1 MGIPSYFS
9 HIVKSHRNIIKK
21 FNGTNYNIDNLYLDS
36 NSIIYDIIRELDAK
50 KGDDNRVIKEVC
62 IKIKQYIKIISPKQ
76 RVIIAFDGVAPVAK
90 LDQQRTRRYKGDFQK
105 AVVDEIEDNHLKNT
119 QSGTVPVPASQP
131 FDTVCITPGTE
142 FMNKLGN
149 ALKNEFKHPDKFHTT
164 CIIVST
170 SDDPGEGEHKI
181 YSYIRD
187 NAEYH
192 NTTSTVIYGLDADLI
207 MLTLNHLH
215 VAKEMFLFRETP
227 HFIKSID
234 KSLDPNENYV
244 LDIPMLA
251 EALGTQLNNNTKPS
265 EERKMRIIRDYI
277 FICFMLGN
285 DFMPHF
291 PALNI
296 RTTGIDLL
304 LNAYN
309 HVLGTKCKYLTITDS
324 TCVKVVW
331 ANLKKLVQHLSENEH
346 DYIKGEYRLRR
357 KRRNPSRNHS
367 YRQQSVEDSVTS
379 LPLKDYYSE
388 EYINPFEFGWQERYY
403 SELFDIDIDIDIN
416 DERKKAISINYLEGL
431 EWTLSYYTTGCKD
444 WRWTY
449 KYNYPPLLSD
459 LMRYIPFFDTE
470 FVETTNIA
478 TPVKSEVQLAYV
490 LPRQKLNLLPQ
501 KIHRALMA
509 EIPECYQTNL
519 PMKYAF
525 CRYLWEAHIDFPE
538 IKIAKLEEII
548 NNI

>member
-9 HIVKSHRNIIKK
+9 HIVKTHRKIIKK
-21 FNGTNYNIDNLYLDS
+21 FSANECNIDNLYLDS
-36 NSIIYDIIRELDAK
+36 NSIIYDVIREMDARHGDEVHII
-50 KGDDNRVIKEVC
+50 KGVC
-62 IKIKQYIKIISPKQ
+62 EKIHNYINIISPKQ
-76 RVIIAFDGVAPVAK
+76 RVFIAFDGVAPVAK
-90 LDQQRTRRYKGDFQK
+90 LDQQRTRRYKGDFQNKLVEDLLSTHAEKSAK
-105 AVVDEIEDNHLKNT
+105 AV
-119 QSGTVPVPASQP
+119 PP
-131 FDTVCITPGTE
+131 FDTVCITPGTA
-142 FMNKLGN
+142 FMAKLGA
-149 ALKNEFKHPDKFHTT
+149 ALEKQFQCPKKSSTT
-164 CIIVST
+164 VVVST
-170 SDDPGEGEHKI
+170 SAEPGEGEHKI
-181 YSYIRD
+181 YAYIRD

-192 NTTSTVIYGLDADLI
+192 RHSSTAIYGLDADLI

-215 VAKEMFLFRETP
+215 VAPEMYLFRETP

-234 KSLDPNENYV
+234 SSLDPNENYV

-251 EALGTQLNNNTKPS
+251 QELGIQLNNNKRPTA
-265 EERKMRIIRDYI
+265 ERQMNIIRDYI

-296 RTTGIDLL
+296 RTVGIDLL

-309 HVLGTKCKYLTITDS
+309 HVLGSKGKYLTTS
-324 TCVKVVW
+324 MQTETVKVVW
-331 ANLKKLVQHLSENEH
+331 SNFKKLVQHLADREH
-346 DYIKGEYRLRR
+346 EYIKNEYKIRR
-357 KRRNPSRNHS
+357 RRRNGKNS
-367 YRQQSVEDSVTS
+367 YRASQTADDIVTS
-379 LPLKDYYSE
+379 LPLVDYYSE

-403 SELFDIDIDIDIN
+403 SELFDIDID

-431 EWTLSYYTTGCKD
+431 EWTLSYYTTGCKN

-449 KYNYPPLLSD
+449 KYHYPPILSD
-459 LMRYIPFFDTE
+459 LLRYIPFFDTE

-478 TPVKSEVQLAYV
+478 NPVKSEVQLAYV

-501 KIHRALMA
+501 KIHRALMN

-538 IKIAKLEEII
+538 MDIAKLERIVD
-548 NNI
+548 NIKL

>member
-1 MGIPSYFS
+1 
-9 HIVKSHRNIIKK
+9 
-21 FNGTNYNIDNLYLDS
+21 
-36 NSIIYDIIRELDAK
+36 
-50 KGDDNRVIKEVC
+50 
-62 IKIKQYIKIISPKQ
+62 
-76 RVIIAFDGVAPVAK
+76 
-90 LDQQRTRRYKGDFQK
+90 
-105 AVVDEIEDNHLKNT
+105 
-119 QSGTVPVPASQP
+119 
-131 FDTVCITPGTE
+131 
-142 FMNKLGN
+142 
-149 ALKNEFKHPDKFHTT
+149 
-164 CIIVST
+164 
-170 SDDPGEGEHKI
+170 
-181 YSYIRD
+181 
-187 NAEYH
+187 
-192 NTTSTVIYGLDADLI
+192 
-207 MLTLNHLH
+207 
-215 VAKEMFLFRETP
+215 
-227 HFIKSID
+227 
-234 KSLDPNENYV
+234 
-244 LDIPMLA
+244 
-251 EALGTQLNNNTKPS
+251 
-265 EERKMRIIRDYI
+265 
-277 FICFMLGN
+277 MLGN

-309 HVLGTKCKYLTITDS
+309 HVLGTKCKYLTITDCTS
-324 TCVKVVW
+324 VKVVW

-388 EYINPFEFGWQERYY
+388 EYINPFEIGWQERYY

-416 DERKKAISINYLEGL
+416 DEIKKAISINYLEGL

-478 TPVKSEVQLAYV
+478 NPVKSEVQLAYV

-501 KIHRALMA
+501 KIHRALMT

-538 IKIAKLEEII
+538 IKIAKLEDII